1 MENKDNTLDPSFY
14 WLKAKTSIISLAKK
28 REKDLNKLEN
38 ERVKL
43 LMGFY
48 FSVLNDIQEGADCL
62 EELNEIK
69 LESNKIY
76 DERSKKQFNKMRS
89 TEIKTLIRI

>member
-1 MENKDNTLDPSFY
+1 M
-14 WLKAKTSIISLAKK
+14 
-28 REKDLNKLEN
+28 EN

-69 LESNKIY
+69 FELNKIY
-76 DERSKKQFNKMRS
+76 DERSKKKVDKMRG
-89 TEIKTLIRI
+89 TQIDDPFYDIHKLQN